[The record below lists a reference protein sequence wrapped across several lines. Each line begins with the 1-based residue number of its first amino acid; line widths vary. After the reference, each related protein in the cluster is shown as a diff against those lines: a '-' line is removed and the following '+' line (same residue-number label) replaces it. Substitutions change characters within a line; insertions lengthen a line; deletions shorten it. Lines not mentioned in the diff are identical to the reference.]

1 MIFLLIFKIR
11 EITTQ
16 KLIKKYI
23 LFYLQKMKLN
33 IHGFSSKANYYNAY
47 LKWLSYSY
55 LLLQGK
61 KIINFHTSH
70 PRRINENI
78 NKPNWET

>member
-1 MIFLLIFKIR
+1 
-11 EITTQ
+11 
-16 KLIKKYI
+16 
-23 LFYLQKMKLN
+23 MKLN